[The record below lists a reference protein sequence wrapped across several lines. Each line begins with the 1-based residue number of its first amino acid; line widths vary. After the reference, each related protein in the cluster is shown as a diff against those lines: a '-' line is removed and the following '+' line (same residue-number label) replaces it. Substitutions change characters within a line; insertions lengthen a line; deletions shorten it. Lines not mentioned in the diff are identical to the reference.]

1 MITAS
6 MLRLPRFAPFT
17 AKTPAQRNSR
27 SGPNLST
34 VATLTSRAP
43 PAIPAMLIIEIPPT
57 DPSTAAMRTTALA
70 GGGATEAIESGKAE
84 PDGAH
89 ADRTEE
95 NTAGASEPEARL
107 KSAGKT
113 KTAAPTIR
121 LTPVAA
127 RANGPTTR
135 VRPASRAAEEAGVT
149 FPPNT

>member
-89 ADRTEE
+89 ADRTDGEYRRSE
-95 NTAGASEPEARL
+95 RAGGPTQVRGKDEDGRANHQAHAGRRKGKRTHDAREAR
-107 KSAGKT
+107 
-113 KTAAPTIR
+113 
-121 LTPVAA
+121 V
-127 RANGPTTR
+127 TR
-135 VRPASRAAEEAGVT
+135 SE
-149 FPPNT
+149 